1 MLAFLGTMKRTPLE
15 DKIADLA
22 APVLTGMGYALVQVR
37 VTSDDGQTVRILAE
51 DSAGNLGVADCAKI
65 SRALSALF
73 DVEDPIPT
81 AYRLEI
87 SSPGIDRPL
96 VRAEDFGKYAG
107 KDVKIEMDIPLN
119 GQKKFRGILRGESG
133 GMVALDTDNGPA
145 SLPLGDIVK
154 AKLVM
159 SEALLGPPPGKKKV
173 LNRKNGK
180 HKDKTTNKTKH
191 QGKD

>member
-1 MLAFLGTMKRTPLE
+1 MKQTPLE
-15 DKIADLA
+15 DKIVALI
-22 APVLTGMGYALVQVR
+22 APVLAGMGYALVQAR

-51 DSAGNLGVADCAKI
+51 DSSGNLGVADCAKI

-73 DVEDPIPT
+73 DVEDPIPG
-81 AYRLEI
+81 AYRLEV

-96 VRAEDFGKYAG
+96 VRAEDFTKYTG
-107 KDVKIEMDIPLN
+107 RDVKIELDIPLN

-159 SEALLGPPPGKKKV
+159 SEALLGPPPGKKKI
-173 LNRKNGK
+173 LNRKSGK
-180 HKDKTTNKTKH
+180 QKVSTKTKERT
-191 QGKD
+191 